1 MRFRAREPTAERE
14 IELLRLMSPDRK
26 LAVMR
31 ALIQLAYDLKTAW
44 IRAQRP
50 ELSEEEILV
59 RVREQVGGAGP

>member
-1 MRFRAREPTAERE
+1 
-14 IELLRLMSPDRK
+14 MSPDRK

-31 ALIQLAYDLKTAW
+31 ALIQQAYDLKTAW

>member
-1 MRFRAREPTAERE
+1 MRFRARPTAERE
-14 IELLRLMSPDRK
+14 IELLRRMSPDRK

-31 ALIQLAYDLKTAW
+31 ASIQQAYDLKTAW